1 MLPGR
6 SLPQAETADVPVA
19 ARHLDRLRRD
29 PLAHPD
35 QQRPV
40 ADDQDVAAL
49 DGGRHGIGAVVPDIE
64 ICLRG
69 VLARRRQVGL
79 HLFAGHKYDGV

>member
-6 SLPQAETADVPVA
+6 CLPQAETADVPVA
-19 ARHLDRLRRD
+19 ARHFDCLRRG

-49 DGGRHGIGAVVPDIE
+49 DGGRHGIGAVLPDIE
-64 ICLRG
+64 ICPREHRVPPVDG
-69 VLARRRQVGL
+69 A
-79 HLFAGHKYDGV
+79 AGG